1 MMKSTPQGTRT
12 FGWLLLTMVA
22 AIALPREAHAQM
34 PRDRL
39 LPLPREIER
48 ALIYNPSQDFF
59 RQGRERF
66 EQEVRE
72 LRDRKLTRLK
82 IQYELPE
89 RGRLGCREAPSL

>member
-1 MMKSTPQGTRT
+1 MKYATPGTRT
-12 FGWLLLTMVA
+12 FGWLLLTIAA
-22 AIALPREAHAQM
+22 AIALPREVHAQIT
-34 PRDRL
+34 RDRL

-66 EQEVRE
+66 EQEIQE
-72 LRDRKLTRLK
+72 LRDRKLTKFK
-82 IQYELPE
+82 IPYELPE